1 MEFKAGQPS
10 KEAPAP
16 RKHRK
21 LNRSSHQLKRNAACI
36 PCRRRR
42 IKCDAAKPD
51 CGSCVRSF
59 QFLQRTNP
67 DEERDRR
74 GVTCFYENEDE
85 DGEGSDIGQGH
96 AQQAFMGQRIE
107 DPRNT
112 VRKLEARVGMSLSL
126 RGWKRVADG

>member
-1 MEFKAGQPS
+1 
-10 KEAPAP
+10 
-16 RKHRK
+16 
-21 LNRSSHQLKRNAACI
+21 
-36 PCRRRR
+36 
-42 IKCDAAKPD
+42 
-51 CGSCVRSF
+51 VRSF

-96 AQQAFMGQRIE
+96 TQQAFMGQRIE

-112 VRKLEARVGMSLSL
+112 VRKLEARVGMYPL
-126 RGWKRVADG
+126 R

>member
-10 KEAPAP
+10 KEAPAA

-42 IKCDAAKPD
+42 IKCDAAKPY

-85 DGEGSDIGQGH
+85 DGEGSDIGQGQGH
-96 AQQAFMGQRIE
+96 GMPEFMGQRIE

-112 VRKLEARVGMSLSL
+112 VRKLEARVGMSLLL
-126 RGWKRVADG
+126 RGGGESS